1 MDAKVFLEIWVTVRS
16 GWADDEKHLRS
27 YGYE

>member
-1 MDAKVFLEIWVTVRS
+1 VLALWVQVRS

-27 YGYE
+27 YGLE